1 MRWLDSSTNSANMN
15 LSKLR
20 EMARVREAWR
30 AVVHGVAKSRTPV
43 SNSTTEQTLTSRSK
57 ILFLL
62 FNLPGELLAILPD
75 PIEPFLQREAFSWN
89 IAPFSVSPAFCLF
102 VLCWAQSCLTL
113 ATPWTTARQAPQSKG
128 FSRQALCTSS
138 VKASVCIAV
147 ATTTFAGNRSH
158 ICMSRAQHRAWD
170 STWMKGC
177 LNTWRH
183 RKNISTHSSTHQ
195 LKVIHDPSVLR
206 NA

>member
-1 MRWLDSSTNSANMN
+1 MLGKIKGKRKRGQQRMRWLDSSTNSANMN

-75 PIEPFLQREAFSWN
+75 PIEPFLQREAFS
-89 IAPFSVSPAFCLF
+89 
-102 VLCWAQSCLTL
+102 
-113 ATPWTTARQAPQSKG
+113 
-128 FSRQALCTSS
+128 
-138 VKASVCIAV
+138 
-147 ATTTFAGNRSH
+147 
-158 ICMSRAQHRAWD
+158 
-170 STWMKGC
+170 
-177 LNTWRH
+177 
-183 RKNISTHSSTHQ
+183 
-195 LKVIHDPSVLR
+195 
-206 NA
+206 